1 MERERQARLVEEIRK
16 KEEDE
21 ALKARL
27 SAAGLDAATVDA
39 GGYDRDTLEK
49 EMRDKAI
56 KQREGEMRQRTEQ
69 AKRLDYLVRALREVE
84 RAKAAA
90 AQEAKAAADVAYV
103 RERNAKALEAAR
115 AQHAAAMAHKEFLG
129 KVAPYMGG
137 VEDKVLGKRRE
148 VYEAARVREGGGWE
162 CCCAGGGL
170 LGWPAGLPC
179 RYCCGHS
186 LLGCVDARVWASAG
200 RVAAARVWCERL
212 RDLPRPPQACRVM
225 RATSASQPLARQPLA
240 WRLRGSAACLHHRSA
255 LYPHATRCLSL

>member
-1 MERERQARLVEEIRK
+1 VVRLEQMERERQARLVEEIRK

-84 RAKAAA
+84 RAKAEA
-90 AQEAKAAADVAYV
+90 AQASKAAADLAYV

-115 AQHAAAMAHKEFLG
+115 AQHAAAMAHKEYLG

-137 VEDKVLGKRRE
+137 VEDKVLSKRRE
-148 VYEAARVREGGGWE
+148 AHEAARVREICGSVLHLWGVL
-162 CCCAGGGL
+162 CCWGVL
-170 LGWPAGLPC
+170 L
-179 RYCCGHS
+179 CCG
-186 LLGCVDARVWASAG
+186 AA
-200 RVAAARVWCERL
+200 RVAAAVSMTVLLRECQQQLRL
-212 RDLPRPPQACRVM
+212 W
-225 RATSASQPLARQPLA
+225 SAPAVYVL
-240 WRLRGSAACLHHRSA
+240 LH
-255 LYPHATRCLSL
+255 Y